1 MIITDRPAVT
11 TGPTQQPRGVL
22 AELRTWPPRRWL
34 FALASAVAMTAIIAV
49 TTDLVDTPWFTRDIP
64 PTVWAWPVL
73 LVTSALAGLV
83 SATYV
88 SRKDTGR
95 ARRGGVLG
103 ALGAA
108 GSLFAVGCPVCN
120 KLVLIALG
128 YAGALQY
135 FAPMQPYLAGAAI
148 VLLAVA
154 LVQRIRKERSCPVR
168 PT

>member
-1 MIITDRPAVT
+1 TASLISTFRPSVT
-11 TGPTQQPRGVL
+11 SSSDEPMRIVL
-22 AELRTWPPRRWL
+22 ISLRLWPALRWL
-34 FALASAVAMTAIIAV
+34 FAFACVVAITAIISV
-49 TTDLVDTPWFTRDIP
+49 PTDLIDTPWFTRDIP

-88 SRKDTGR
+88 NRKDTGR

-103 ALGAA
+103 GLGAA

-135 FAPMQPYLAGAAI
+135 FAPAQPYLAVAAV

-154 LVQRIRKERSCPVR
+154 LVQRIRRE
-168 PT
+168 